1 MTTTITP
8 PEAHWR
14 DTLAKGRFM
23 LQHNPHTGQAYFPPR
38 LCDPDGARLEWMEA
52 SGAGV
57 VYAVTVIS
65 ARPPE
70 SPRNVVL
77 VDLAEG
83 PRMMARVDGIAPED
97 IRIGMAVQ
105 ARIIEDTDGPLIVF
119 HPA

>member
-14 DTLAKGRFM
+14 DTLAQGRFM
-23 LQHNPHTGQAYFPPR
+23 LQHNPHTGEAYFPPR

-97 IRIGMAVQ
+97 VRIGMAVQ